1 MKKSKEIQQV
11 LSDMYYYLEHGI
23 TVGNN
28 TFVFTELDF
37 YSMSRYTPRE
47 LASYLLTAVSRSDF
61 PHFAAFYKYLK
72 EYYIQPLLN
81 LIYTHLFL
89 HL

>member
-1 MKKSKEIQQV
+1 MEKNEEIQQV

-23 TVGNN
+23 TVENN

-37 YSMSRYTPRE
+37 YSMSCYTSGE

-61 PHFAAFYKYLK
+61 PHFKAFYKYLK
-72 EYYIQPLLN
+72 EFPLSRVVDRSS
-81 LIYTHLFL
+81 YCGRPT
-89 HL
+89 